1 MSEEAWKGFSE
12 RVTWDGRFHATCE
25 PAAPPAAAALA
36 SINDRNANV
45 LVAVAAL
52 MDRRV
57 DTGEDDNAL
66 SQEVA
71 RLDAKLNVLMEI
83 VNRLLL
89 PQSALPP
96 RISLRFNGLGAVLPW
111 EGLPP
116 VGQPVLL
123 KLHFDVVRALP
134 LELPGVRQAGPLDG
148 KGFVAFEGLSE
159 PVRDEIERLV
169 FRQHRRQVAEA
180 RAHATHG

>member
-1 MSEEAWKGFSE
+1 MSDVAWKTFSE

-111 EGLPP
+111 EGLPS

-134 LELPGVRQAGPLDG
+134 LELPGIRQAGPLDG

-180 RAHATHG
+180 RAHATQG

>member
-1 MSEEAWKGFSE
+1 MSDVAWKTFSE

-180 RAHATHG
+180 RAHATQG

>member
-1 MSEEAWKGFSE
+1 MSDVAWKTFSE

-57 DTGEDDNAL
+57 DIGEDDNAL

-134 LELPGVRQAGPLDG
+134 LELPGIRQAGPLDG

-180 RAHATHG
+180 RAHAAQG